1 MKTVNSQMLYS
12 MYIAPVS
19 IAFSPHPSVKLIA
32 VISALTHKHFIF
44 KMFVCQGR
52 NHNYFI
58 T

>member
-1 MKTVNSQMLYS
+1 